1 MTNIAYG
8 FFYDA
13 HDLFS
18 GVGWGAQMRELGMI
32 ELGLDNDPE
41 VLHLRDANH
50 LQTLYTDLWTNPPSM
65 VYPRIKR
72 LIGSP
77 TCKTF
82 SIAGGQ
88 EGLQFVEHLKTMIPL
103 VAAGESVSKI
113 AAHLNPEVG
122 LVLTPLEWIVHH
134 RPNRILLEQVVQVL
148 PIWSAYA
155 DELSRMG
162 YSTAV
167 ATLEAEQYG
176 AAQTR
181 SRAYLMAKR
190 DAFAAFPK
198 PTHSK
203 YHYQRPD
210 RMDPGVLPWI
220 SAHDRLNLSDDIY
233 SMQSNYSSGNRGQRL
248 GTRNVS
254 LPSSTITTKT
264 YSCKWLDHDGKVVR
278 PISIEEMAAL
288 QGFPSSI
295 RWDTLGNKAAAK
307 LIGNAVEGNIANR
320 LIRAMMED

>member
-1 MTNIAYG
+1 MADIYYG
-8 FFYDA
+8 YFYDA

-18 GVGWGAQMRELGMI
+18 GVGWGAQMRELGLI
-32 ELGLDNDPE
+32 ELGVDNDPE

-50 LQTLYTDLWTNPPSM
+50 MQTLYADLWHSIPSL
-65 VYPRIKR
+65 VEPKIRR
-72 LIGSP
+72 LLGSP

-88 EGLQFVEHLKTMIPL
+88 EGLAHLETLREMVAQ
-103 VAAGESVSKI
+103 VAAGASVRSI
-113 AAHLNPEVG
+113 AAHFNPEVA

-134 RPNRILLEQVVQVL
+134 RPERILLEQVVQVL
-148 PIWSAYA
+148 PIWDAYA
-155 DELSRMG
+155 NELSRMG

-167 ATLEAEQYG
+167 ATLDAERYG

-181 SRAYLMAKR
+181 SRAYLMAKL
-190 DAFAAFPK
+190 DAFARFPA

-203 YHYQRPD
+203 FHYQRPD
-210 RMDPGVLPWI
+210 RLDPDVLPWV
-220 SAHDRLNLSDDIY
+220 SAHDALNLDADIY

-288 QGFPSSI
+288 QGFPATLDWSS
-295 RWDTLGNKAAAK
+295 LGNKAAAK
-307 LIGNAVEGNIANR
+307 LIGNAVEGTIANA
-320 LIRAMMED
+320 LIRTMMED